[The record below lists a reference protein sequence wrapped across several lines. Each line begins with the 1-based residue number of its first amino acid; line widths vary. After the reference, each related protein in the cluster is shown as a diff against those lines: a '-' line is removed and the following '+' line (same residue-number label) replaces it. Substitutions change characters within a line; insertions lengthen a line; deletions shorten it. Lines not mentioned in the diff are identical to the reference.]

1 MKKIIALALCLVMS
15 CLVLTGCAD
24 ESEPFTEKSYT
35 PDTQINAVSL
45 DVRDREIEVTPSA
58 DGQVHIQYFEN
69 SKEYYTIS
77 VSADNV
83 LTMTSA
89 SGKEWKDYVGTKP
102 AGESRKISLQIPDE
116 LLNSLGLA
124 TTNEDISLAPLTV
137 AGSVNITA
145 NGGDISFAALDV
157 GTVLT
162 VNVKNGDIEGTL
174 VESYDDFAISSKVKK
189 GESNLPNKTGG
200 EKTLNVSA
208 NNGDIDIEFVK
219 APSHS

>member
-1 MKKIIALALCLVMS
+1 M
-15 CLVLTGCAD
+15 
-24 ESEPFTEKSYT
+24 
-35 PDTQINAVSL
+35 
-45 DVRDREIEVTPSA
+45 
-58 DGQVHIQYFEN
+58 
-69 SKEYYTIS
+69 
-77 VSADNV
+77 
-83 LTMTSA
+83 
-89 SGKEWKDYVGTKP
+89 
-102 AGESRKISLQIPDE
+102 
-116 LLNSLGLA
+116 
-124 TTNEDISLAPLTV
+124 TV

-174 VESYDDFAISSKVKK
+174 VGSYDDFAISSKVKK